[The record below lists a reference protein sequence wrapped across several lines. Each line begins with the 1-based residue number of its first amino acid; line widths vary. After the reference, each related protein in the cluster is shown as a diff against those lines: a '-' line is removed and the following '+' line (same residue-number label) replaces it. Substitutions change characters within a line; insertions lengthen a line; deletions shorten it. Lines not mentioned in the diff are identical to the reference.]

1 MSEIDPNELGHHGAA
16 KLNAMRLGAVW
27 GGTGVAKYLEA
38 IGIHSWSDAAAFLAA
53 MYTLYLFAKEAW
65 THRDKPAQFVRWVR
79 GWFK

>member
-1 MSEIDPNELGHHGAA
+1 MSDINPQEFGGHEVA
-16 KLNAMRLGAVW
+16 KVNAMRLGAVW
-27 GGTGVAKYLEA
+27 GGTGVAKYLEM

-65 THRDKPAQFVRWVR
+65 VHRDKPAKFCRWVR